1 MKKLLLLLAAI
12 SLIFT
17 ACSNL
22 LGNEDE
28 SATENLQI
36 ELSQNNVGINYEAGT
51 HSVTVTSPYSW
62 RASSYDNWIK
72 VDTATGIAGTK
83 ELEFSVTCNEDLKVR
98 EGTIV
103 IKNED
108 YNLVKE
114 LYVVQD
120 AFSPHISIN
129 TTHINFTAD
138 GDSQEVVV
146 TANCEYEVSTSAEW
160 LSYTREDNILIIS
173 ALPSGET
180 EIRSAEITVFNTKYE
195 ISKVINVSQDA
206 CPYQITLNTTSLHF
220 SADGDSQEVVVTA
233 NCEYEVSTSAEWLS
247 YTRED
252 NILIISALP
261 SGETEIRSAEITVF
275 NTKYEISKVINVSQ
289 DACPYQITLN
299 TTSLHFSADG
309 GSQEVV
315 VTADCEYEV
324 STSANWLSIERVD
337 NRIKVTAEKS
347 YVTEVR
353 SAEIVISNKMYNI
366 SEIVKVEQETRWS
379 KEGSIVGSWK
389 LSTWGDESESSI
401 MVYIAF
407 HNNNHFDLYQRFSS
421 ILWTHYSG
429 TYTLNGGSLI
439 GVYSDGV
446 AWADE
451 YEVLFSEGAIC
462 LIRKSD
468 NNDISIYT
476 KAEIP
481 NHIVEESQNPQESR
495 SVSEHRF
502 L

>member
-1 MKKLLLLLAAI
+1 M
-12 SLIFT
+12 
-17 ACSNL
+17 
-22 LGNEDE
+22 
-28 SATENLQI
+28 
-36 ELSQNNVGINYEAGT
+36 
-51 HSVTVTSPYSW
+51 
-62 RASSYDNWIK
+62 
-72 VDTATGIAGTK
+72 DTATGIAGTK

-120 AFSPHISIN
+120 AFSPQISIN

-138 GDSQEVVV
+138 GGSQEVAV
-146 TANCEYEVSTSAEW
+146 TANCEYEVSTSAGW
-160 LSYTREDNILIIS
+160 LSCTREDNILIIS

-180 EIRSAEITVFNTKYE
+180 EIRSAEIVVSNTEYGE
-195 ISKVINVSQDA
+195 SKVINVSQDA
-206 CPYQITLNTTSLHF
+206 CT
-220 SADGDSQEVVVTA
+220 
-233 NCEYEVSTSAEWLS
+233 
-247 YTRED
+247 
-252 NILIISALP
+252 
-261 SGETEIRSAEITVF
+261 
-275 NTKYEISKVINVSQ
+275 
-289 DACPYQITLN
+289 YQITLN

-315 VTADCEYEV
+315 VTANCEYEV
-324 STSANWLSIERVD
+324 SKSANWLSIERVD
-337 NRIKVTAEKS
+337 NQIKVTAEKS

-451 YEVLFSEGAIC
+451 YEVLFSEDAIC

-468 NNDISIYT
+468 NNDISVYT